1 MSGKTILAFQISETV
16 SGEQFI
22 RLVDIDGR
30 TLSFYENGTREMG
43 ANRLYQIATA
53 LHVNVNDLDLEWMG
67 CTNVQ
72 TRMDDEMVGMFT
84 EMSVEQK
91 AQILEFARFIMHG
104 KSV

>member
-53 LHVNVNDLDLEWMG
+53 LHVNANDLDLEWMG

-84 EMSVEQK
+84 GISGSIKIVQSKDAMQT
-91 AQILEFARFIMHG
+91 
-104 KSV
+104 